1 MSLRIKPVLFILR
14 QTWLLLDILLLIGLI
29 QHIFRVFF
37 CQIPCH
43 HLGYHCIHSVFFS
56 ECTTLIWN
64 SLCSCVHLFSIW
76 YVVMKFIHTKQDE
89 ITIYRGYYLLHM
101 STVKYCIG
109 DVFHVFSHS
118 PPHIALWIY
127 TIENDMICPCG
138 QKCAIEIEMQVIQS
152 CPGCWKLIFIKYM
165 RRICC
170 DITTSSVKG
179 QLWFVIV
186 YHERYSTFCIVVQTF
201 LSRLKRTLSG
211 SYEIFNESSVCS
223 WRETQWSENSTG
235 ISLRKCITWM
245 Q

>member
-1 MSLRIKPVLFILR
+1 MPSSWVSLHP
-14 QTWLLLDILLLIGLI
+14 
-29 QHIFRVFF
+29 FRVFF
-37 CQIPCH
+37 GVYNIDMKFAVFLCSFVFNLIRRNE
-43 HLGYHCIHSVFFS
+43 IHSHETRWNNYLSWLLSAAHVDS
-56 ECTTLIWN
+56 EILYWWC
-64 SLCSCVHLFSIW
+64 FPR
-76 YVVMKFIHTKQDE
+76 FP
-89 ITIYRGYYLLHM
+89 
-101 STVKYCIG
+101 
-109 DVFHVFSHS
+109 HS

-138 QKCAIEIEMQVIQS
+138 QKCTIEIEMQVIQS

-165 RRICC
+165 QRIGC

-186 YHERYSTFCIVVQTF
+186 YHERYSTFCIVVQTC

-235 ISLRKCITWM
+235 ISLRKCLTWM